1 MVLPTGFCQQTSKS
15 KIKYEKNKT
24 EINAKPHQRRSDD
37 LECREEQNGNSAR
50 RSCCKCAPQPKK
62 HIQNGRIR
70 LPGSGTPAI
79 ALFENDLTGHEGTT
93 LQFMPDW
100 FNPPGG
106 SAYVPPGVENAPC
119 RHFRLTAPKTV
130 VCGPTAV
137 TGRPSRHPW
146 KSGPGP
152 SGGHIPIRCGASG
165 RHRHLRSRIL
175 LSRTKGFTE
184 PSCLRPIF
192 C

>member
-37 LECREEQNGNSAR
+37 SEYREEQNGNSAR
-50 RSCCKCAPQPKK
+50 RPCRECAPQPKK

-79 ALFENDLTGHEGTT
+79 ALPENDLTGHEGTT
-93 LQFMPDW
+93 LQFVPDR

-106 SAYVPPGVENAPC
+106 SAYVTPGVENAPC
-119 RHFRLTAPKTV
+119 RHFRLTVRQKPLFA
-130 VCGPTAV
+130 
-137 TGRPSRHPW
+137 GRLRSRAGRQDILGNPARGHQAGTSPS
-146 KSGPGP
+146 
-152 SGGHIPIRCGASG
+152 RCGASG

-175 LSRTKGFTE
+175 LSRTNGFTE
-184 PSCLRPIF
+184 PSCLRP
-192 C
+192 